1 MKSKVQ
7 EALEQG
13 YSPSEVLDYLSKT
26 KWQSEQEKIVEAR
39 KEGYTDDQILNYL
52 VTPKTG
58 GILESG
64 IGGAKQL
71 LAASTTA
78 IQTPFLSD
86 EEVAQRAEA
95 RREKITERP
104 GFSLDEIKKA
114 YKEGFIPGTRELLS
128 EIPSAISSQ
137 LPNFATMAAGAKA
150 GAAFT
155 PPVLPIVGPFAKPIG
170 AALGAFGASYL
181 PISGSQVERQ
191 IEEDKAAGRP
201 VEIDRLSAYGTA
213 VPSALLD
220 VGAMQIGLGK
230 FLGLTKLGTKTA
242 EKTAIEALEKVAKES
257 ALKSGAVG
265 VAKLVGAEVPT
276 EVIQQMLERYQADLP
291 LTTPDAIK
299 EYTDVAAQTAA
310 LGPLGAVSRLSERG
324 EAKNTL
330 QLDEQRRQQTLAR
343 IDSERQRI
351 DEIVLAA
358 QSEAE
363 TKQAAE
369 EAAQLAKD
377 SLNELGNYAPEKS
390 KIARSIKTMQTAFD
404 KAIEQGDL
412 DAQKKAIQELT
423 NVPTSLVS
431 LATMPKVVN
440 DQTFADMGIG
450 YTATIRRKKELHG
463 LDPQI
468 PAENEQIRN
477 ALSALLETKEEGSKQ
492 YEGITNY
499 LNSIPTTQEL
509 KGYTE
514 DETTIPEGSRESV
527 QVSRKPMAGE
537 IAGGIEGVDGD
548 GVGDVATNA
557 QQLAGRERSSDLTLI
572 SEQNRNRN
580 VPASVAQMN
589 DIASNPIYEKVS
601 TDNSMVRGAPIVTGP
616 GRLSEAQYGKE
627 GTAIAENGTKMPFRY
642 AVIEADQVLPSNNA
656 DGSPNPEW
664 GKRYNGFRAVVG
676 NGRTA
681 GLQAGYQRGTMD
693 EYKTKLLADDTHGI
707 NSEIIQG
714 MNNPILVRA
723 TTEESI
729 PNNIGQISNE
739 SATLNKSAIEQAKD
753 DAQNISVEGLENM
766 FNEEGDVTHQGLK
779 QFVASVPASERANM
793 IDTNGLP
800 TKQAKERLNAAIFNK
815 AYNNDELVRLQYQ
828 ADTDEARNVLKALAE
843 AAPNMSRLQ
852 GAKDY
857 DIREQVAK
865 AAEMVVN
872 ARIKGEK
879 LTEASKQM
887 DMTIDPLTRDIFNLF
902 VKNPRSAKAM
912 ATDLKALANEI
923 YKDSQQPA
931 QDMFGVTQKRSVS
944 DIIKDIQVKPQK
956 DLLQAE
962 KQQLGKRNPIFDKVT
977 NGKEL
982 FKAVMKIADT
992 RSDKAIINML
1002 EKVPNLDTVKVI
1014 TENTSTDP
1022 ELQGA
1027 SGYYDPNTNTIFV
1040 DPRVA
1045 DLSHITLHEISHAAT
1060 DAEFDKHVKI
1070 VNNVHTPITP
1080 LGKKMVKLFD
1090 AFMAESLKK
1099 QEGFYGQKNVKEF
1112 FMESYTDNKLKNFL
1126 QNRAGVLGLKP
1137 AKGKIATLW
1146 SDFVNLIKS
1155 MFGIPEYAHSM
1166 LDEILLLSPELMK
1179 GPGALTT
1186 GKEISQARVAPAG
1199 MTRPDGTPLKY
1210 VEDTPEGIMDKFRE
1224 AFNGDTNQWRKWGD
1238 WLGNKIVGGRYSVER
1253 KGLDAN
1259 LPEVDRFREGRIR
1272 GDLIN
1277 LQAYNSMSIAQAG
1290 LYWGRLILRKSGLI
1304 VADSSSGP
1312 NKVKMIDISKKWNE
1326 LVDRATQELGSKEL
1340 AYDMLVAGYYGPR
1353 YAKLAEFNATANA
1366 DEKVN
1371 IDEWTE
1377 SDKRTAE
1384 EAYRRYGNELKE
1396 LQDMRNVQ
1404 RKDLLDFLVDANLY
1418 TREKAQRFLD
1428 RSEYVALYRVPEEE
1442 IETFDRP
1449 NLRGKGLLGAGKEY
1463 RLVGSKRAAADPI
1476 DNYIEN
1482 MSWMMQRGIK
1492 NNAAKST
1499 ADMMQQLGVGQ
1510 WYDRPMTDVEKKA
1523 YHYVTVH
1530 VNGLPKDFRV
1540 MDPNDMAAFSSS
1552 PIITG
1557 AAWDLM
1563 KYPVAG
1569 LRHGITMMPQ
1579 FVWNQA
1585 WEDPI
1590 RATFTSGNKAGFL
1603 NNIKKTWKSIAINQ
1617 FSADQSPNAQK
1628 LNRYGIIG
1636 QRDVLDSKD
1645 LINIYKGKDKKI
1657 WQKSLFFFE
1666 RMAQGSDLGA
1676 REAIYENAVKEL
1688 EAEGYDRE
1696 TAEDYAAV
1704 RAHQYMP
1711 YQQMGM
1717 SRSLAYLR
1725 RMMPFVNPPIQGMA
1739 RDIAAARGRIGGIS
1753 RAQGKKLLV
1762 WRLTKYAIFTG
1773 MYAAFMSGDDDYED
1787 QSEAQQDNNFF
1798 IGGLRMPV
1806 PQELRPFK
1814 VAVERGTR
1822 AWVLNAPKADIE
1834 DADVAAAVLRKSWEL
1849 IAGFTPVPSI
1859 VRPLAENY
1867 TNFDLFSG
1875 LPVVSAGQQRKEPY
1889 LQYTEKTSELAK
1901 AVGAQLNYSPIK
1913 IDKLL
1918 KGYFGYLGQTIGQVT
1933 NYFSDDRA
1941 APTAND
1947 IIFVG
1952 SMLENQ
1958 RATGNRSDF
1967 YELYEKVL
1975 TAKASANALLQEGD
1989 VEGYREYVA
1998 KNKGFMAV
2006 DKPVNNLHNQITKLR
2021 EYKKAIMNSN
2031 RTPEEKREAIDRL
2044 NESENNML
2052 DNVKQLHKRA
2062 VEINQS

>member
-13 YSPSEVLDYLSKT
+13 YSPSEVLDYLAGT
-26 KWQSEQEKIVEAR
+26 KWQSEQSKIAEAR

-71 LAASTTA
+71 AASTLTA
-78 IQTPFLSD
+78 VQTPFLSD

-170 AALGAFGASYL
+170 AAIGAFGASYL

-213 VPSALLD
+213 IPSALLD

-230 FLGLTKLGTKTA
+230 FLGLTKLGTRA
-242 EKTAIEALEKVAKES
+242 SEKAAQETLEKIAKES

-265 VAKLVGAEVPT
+265 VTKLVGAEVPT
-276 EVIQQMLERYQADLP
+276 EVIQQMIERYQADLP

-299 EYTDVAAQTAA
+299 EYTDIAAQTAA

-324 EAKNTL
+324 EAKNTI
-330 QLDEQRRQQTLAR
+330 QLNEQRRQQTLAR

-351 DEIVLAA
+351 DEIVLTA

-369 EAAQLAKD
+369 EAAQLAND

-412 DAQKKAIQELT
+412 DAQKQAIQELT
-423 NVPTSLVS
+423 SVPTNLVS
-431 LATMPKVVN
+431 LALKPKVVN
-440 DQTFADMGIG
+440 DQTFADMNIG
-450 YTATIRRKKELHG
+450 PTATIRKKKELHG
-463 LDPQI
+463 LDPQV
-468 PAENEQIRN
+468 PTENEQIRN
-477 ALSALLETKEEGSKQ
+477 ALTALLETKEEGSKQ
-492 YEGITNY
+492 YIGIKNY
-499 LNSIPTTQEL
+499 LDSIPQTQEL
-509 KGYTE
+509 KGYTK
-514 DETTIPEGSRESV
+514 DETTIPEGYRERV
-527 QVSRKPMAGE
+527 QVSGQPMGGE
-537 IAGGIEGVDGD
+537 LAGGVEGVDGA
-548 GVGDVATNA
+548 GVGDVATNV
-557 QQLAGRERSSDLTLI
+557 QQLAGREGSSDLALAPETVPEAEEVIKLPKFKPAMGI
-572 SEQNRNRN
+572 QAVLKKTGGINIEHLFDLTGEKSVNKSGATVGLFTKNGRGKDDAVQIAVEEGYL
-580 VPASVAQMN
+580 PASVL
-589 DIASNPIYEKVS
+589 DEVDGGVEK
-601 TDNSMVRGAPIVTGP
+601 
-616 GRLSEAQYGKE
+616 LSDLIMDEIYGK
-627 GTAIAENGTKMPFRY
+627 K
-642 AVIEADQVLPSNNA
+642 AVPLDQ
-656 DGSPNPEW
+656 
-664 GKRYNGFRAVVG
+664 
-676 NGRTA
+676 
-681 GLQAGYQRGTMD
+681 
-693 EYKTKLLADDTHGI
+693 
-707 NSEIIQG
+707 
-714 MNNPILVRA
+714 
-723 TTEESI
+723 
-729 PNNIGQISNE
+729 
-739 SATLNKSAIEQAKD
+739 
-753 DAQNISVEGLENM
+753 
-766 FNEEGDVTHQGLK
+766 
-779 QFVASVPASERANM
+779 
-793 IDTNGLP
+793 
-800 TKQAKERLNAAIFNK
+800 
-815 AYNNDELVRLQYQ
+815 Q
-828 ADTDEARNVLKALAE
+828 ADTELEAYLAREEQRQALREEAPALTEEDVNKQLAE
-843 AAPNMSRLQ
+843 AASE
-852 GAKDY
+852 AKDIQY
-857 DIREQVAK
+857 GPPQTPQFKQFFDK
-865 AAEMVVN
+865 SKVVN
-872 ARIKGEK
+872 PDGSPKVVYHGTYSDFDTFKKSRDVGFHFGTRWQAEDRTGASGAMMPVYLNIKN
-879 LTEASKQM
+879 
-887 DMTIDPLTRDIFNLF
+887 PVYTRDIFSQNDGWQFLNGLRDDNILTEAEHKQIMDDNVPARYIEASIKKLKQKGYDGIIYNNKVEGIQGPDNLSYVAF
-902 VKNPRSAKAM
+902 DANQIKSAVGNKGTFD
-912 ATDLKALANEI
+912 ATKESILEAPE
-923 YKDSQQPA
+923 
-931 QDMFGVTQKRSVS
+931 
-944 DIIKDIQVKPQK
+944 
-956 DLLQAE
+956 
-962 KQQLGKRNPIFDKVT
+962 QQLGKRNPIFDKVT
-977 NGKEL
+977 NGREL
-982 FKAVMKIADT
+982 FKAVMKIANT

-1090 AFMAESLKK
+1090 AFMTESLKK

-1137 AKGKIATLW
+1137 AKGKVATLW

-1179 GPGALTT
+1179 GPGAPTT

-1253 KGLDAN
+1253 KGIDAN

-1523 YHYVTVH
+1523 YHYITVH

-1590 RATFTSGNKAGFL
+1590 RATFTSGNKAGFM
-1603 NNIKKTWKSIAINQ
+1603 NNIRKTWKSIATNQ
-1617 FSADQSPNAQK
+1617 FKADLSPNAQL

-1645 LINIYKGKDKKI
+1645 LINIYKGKDKKL

-1704 RAHQYMP
+1704 RAHRYMP

-1739 RDIAAARGRIGGIS
+1739 RDIAAARGRIGGVS
-1753 RAQGKKLLV
+1753 KAEGKKLLA
-1762 WRLTKYAIFTG
+1762 WRLTKYILFTG

-1806 PQELRPFK
+1806 PQELRPLK

-1834 DADVAAAVLRKSWEL
+1834 DSDIAAAVLRKSWEL
-1849 IAGFTPVPSI
+1849 IANFAPVPSA

-1918 KGYFGYLGQTIGQVT
+1918 KGYFGYLGQTLGQVT
-1933 NYFSDDRA
+1933 NYFSDERP

-1989 VEGYREYVA
+1989 IDGYREYVA

>member
-1 MKSKVQ
+1 MKSKIQ

-13 YSPSEVLDYLSKT
+13 YSPSEVLDYLANT
-26 KWQSEQEKIVEAR
+26 KWQEDKAKIAEAR
-39 KEGYTDDQILNYL
+39 KEGYTDDQILTYL
-52 VTPKTG
+52 GTPKTG
-58 GILESG
+58 GMLEAG
-64 IGGAKQL
+64 IGGAKQF

-128 EIPSAISSQ
+128 EIPPAIAEQ
-137 LPNFATMAAGAKA
+137 IPNYATMALGAKA
-150 GAAFT
+150 GFAAT

-170 AALGAFGASYL
+170 AALGAFGATYL
-181 PISGSQVERQ
+181 PTSGSNIERQ
-191 IEEDKAAGRP
+191 IEEDRAAGRP
-201 VEIDRLSAYGTA
+201 VDINKLSAYGTA
-213 VPSALLD
+213 IPAAALD
-220 VGAMQIGLGK
+220 VGAMEFGLGK
-230 FLGLTKLGTKTA
+230 FLGLRQLGTETA
-242 EKTAIEALEKVAKES
+242 EKTAREALEKVAKQS

-276 EVIQQMLERYQADLP
+276 EVVQQMLERYQADLP

-310 LGPLGAVSRLSERG
+310 LGPLGAVSRLSERS
-324 EAKNTL
+324 EAKTTL
-330 QLDEQRRQQTLAR
+330 QRDEQRRQQTLAR

-390 KIARSIKTMQTAFD
+390 KIARSIKNMQTAFD

-412 DAQKKAIQELT
+412 DAQKQAIQELT

-431 LATMPKVVN
+431 LALKPKVIN

-450 YTATIRRKKELHG
+450 PTATIRRKKELHG
-463 LDPQI
+463 LDPQV

-492 YEGITNY
+492 YIGIKNY
-499 LNSIPTTQEL
+499 LDSIPQTQEL
-509 KGYTE
+509 KGLS
-514 DETTIPEGSRESV
+514 DETTISEGLGEGV
-527 QVSRKPMAGE
+527 QVSGQPVAGE
-537 IAGGIEGVDGD
+537 IAGGIEGVDGT
-548 GVGDVATNA
+548 GLGGAAADV
-557 QQLAGRERSSDLTLI
+557 QQLAGREEGSDTTLTPPETLPYKEELIKPATKAKGIQAALKQTGGINIEHLEDLTG
-572 SEQNRNRN
+572 ET
-580 VPASVAQMN
+580 SVN
-589 DIASNPIYEKVS
+589 KS
-601 TDNSMVRGAPIVTGP
+601 GATVG
-616 GRLSEAQYGKE
+616 LF
-627 GTAIAENGTKMPFRY
+627 TK
-642 AVIEADQVLPSNNA
+642 
-656 DGSPNPEW
+656 
-664 GKRYNGFRAVVG
+664 
-676 NGRTA
+676 NGRGIDDA
-681 GLQAGYQRGTMD
+681 VQVAVDQGYLPADVLYDVDGGSQALRD
-693 EYKTKLLADDTHGI
+693 L
-707 NSEIIQG
+707 IQG
-714 MNNPILVRA
+714 EIQGKKA
-723 TTEESI
+723 I
-729 PNNIGQISNE
+729 PLDQ
-739 SATLNKSAIEQAKD
+739 
-753 DAQNISVEGLENM
+753 
-766 FNEEGDVTHQGLK
+766 
-779 QFVASVPASERANM
+779 
-793 IDTNGLP
+793 
-800 TKQAKERLNAAIFNK
+800 
-815 AYNNDELVRLQYQ
+815 Q
-828 ADTDEARNVLKALAE
+828 ADTELEAYLAREQQKQLMEEVAPTETQKTDEEINKELAE
-843 AAPNMSRLQ
+843 AA
-852 GAKDY
+852 
-857 DIREQVAK
+857 
-865 AAEMVVN
+865 
-872 ARIKGEK
+872 
-879 LTEASKQM
+879 
-887 DMTIDPLTRDIFNLF
+887 
-902 VKNPRSAKAM
+902 
-912 ATDLKALANEI
+912 
-923 YKDSQQPA
+923 
-931 QDMFGVTQKRSVS
+931 SVE
-944 DIIKDIQVKPQK
+944 KDIQYGPKTSNIEKELADLEKRKPRNEFLSTYGNQLKLNDLPIENKENYTKFVRDNESIFNTYVKSIKDKINSYTGLNEQQK
-956 DLLQAE
+956 AKRFKDAIRDAQTNVNYTWQYLNSKNKLLKSISE
-962 KQQLGKRNPIFDKVT
+962 GPTQQLGKRNPIFDKVT

-982 FKAVMKIADT
+982 FKAVMKIANN

-1014 TENTSTDP
+1014 TENTSTNP

-1040 DPRVA
+1040 DPRVE
-1045 DLSHITLHEISHAAT
+1045 DLAHITLHEISHAAT

-1070 VNNVHTPITP
+1070 VNNVSTPLTP
-1080 LGKKMVKLFD
+1080 LGKKIVKLFD
-1090 AFMAESLKK
+1090 AFMAESLKR
-1099 QEGFYGQKNVKEF
+1099 QEGFYAQKNPKEF
-1112 FMESYTDNKLKNFL
+1112 FMEAYTDDKLKNFL

-1146 SDFVNLIKS
+1146 SDFVNVIKS

-1186 GKEISQARVAPAG
+1186 GKEISQARRAPEG
-1199 MTRPDGTPLKY
+1199 LTRPDGTPLKY

-1253 KGLDAN
+1253 KGIDAG
-1259 LPEVDRFREGRIR
+1259 LPEVDRFNEGRIR

-1326 LVDRATQELGSKEL
+1326 LVDRTTQELGSKEL

-1353 YAKLAEFNATANA
+1353 YAKLAEFNATASA

-1384 EAYRRYGNELKE
+1384 EAYRRYGTELKE

-1404 RKDLLDFLVDANLY
+1404 RKDLLDFMVDTGLY

-1442 IETFDRP
+1442 IEMFDRP

-1499 ADMMQQLGVGQ
+1499 ADMMQQIGIGQ

-1523 YHYVTVH
+1523 YHYITVH

-1557 AAWDLM
+1557 AGWDLM

-1603 NNIKKTWKSIAINQ
+1603 NNIRKTWKSIAINQ
-1617 FSADQSPNAQK
+1617 FKADQSPNAQL

-1645 LINIYKGKDKKI
+1645 LINIYKGKDKKL

-1676 REAIYENAVKEL
+1676 REAIYENAIKEL

-1704 RAHQYMP
+1704 RAHRYMP

-1717 SRSLAYLR
+1717 SRTLAYLR

-1739 RDIAAARGRIGGIS
+1739 RDIAAARGRIGGVS
-1753 RAQGKKLLV
+1753 KAEGKKLLA
-1762 WRLTKYAIFTG
+1762 WRLTKYILFTG

-1806 PQELRPFK
+1806 PQELRPLK

-1834 DADVAAAVLRKSWEL
+1834 NADIAAAVLRKSWEL
-1849 IAGFTPVPSI
+1849 MAGFTPIPS
-1859 VRPLAENY
+1859 VARPLLENY
-1867 TNFDLFSG
+1867 TNFDFFSG

-1918 KGYFGYLGQTIGQVT
+1918 KGYFGYLGQTLGQVT
-1933 NYFSDDRA
+1933 NYFSDERP

-1958 RATGNRSDF
+1958 RASGNRSDF
-1967 YELYEKVL
+1967 YELYEKVT

-1989 VEGYREYVA
+1989 IDGYREYVA
-1998 KNKGFMAV
+1998 KNKGFIAV

-2021 EYKKAIMNSN
+2021 EYKKAIMSSN

-2052 DNVKQLHKRA
+2052 DNIKQLHKRA
-2062 VEINQS
+2062 IELNEN